1 ESTASLLMVLR
12 PRSQVPLALQ
22 KGFCLH
28 KKLLALCFQAHHVC
42 SIYCG
47 YELIVTELS
56 FRKSGPQPL
65 MQLLRHDTRLHK
77 VLSKGG
83 DNCSRT
89 RKAMPLGKEQ
99 RFGTVKHRIV
109 KSGNG

>member
-1 ESTASLLMVLR
+1 MVLR
-12 PRSQVPLALQ
+12 LRSQVPLALQ

-28 KKLLALCFQAHHVC
+28 KKLLALCFQAQHVR
-42 SIYCG
+42 SVYG
-47 YELIVTELS
+47 GDELVVTELS
-56 FRKSGPQPL
+56 FRKSGPQPP
-65 MQLLRHDTRLHK
+65 MQFLRHDTRLHK

-83 DNCSRT
+83 DDCSMT

-99 RFGTVKHRIV
+99 RFGTVKHSIV